1 MKQYWDIKSLHQ
13 DKILMFRMG
22 DFYEMFFDDAIKA
35 APLLGI
41 TLTSRNKKSQDET
54 PMCGMPHHSVAGP
67 INKLLAHGLKIAI
80 CDQIEDPK
88 LAKGI
93 VKRAVTRV
101 LTPGMVYDP
110 ETLEQSSSHYV
121 ASLDAESVSFID
133 VTTGECFYLRSS
145 CRVQLLSFL
154 EILPVAE
161 VVMAGSSEESFKPLI
176 SCTLSPFETPIDFSS
191 PLLTESAPDSARR
204 LLAYVQSVSLP
215 DSAKM
220 LRPFE
225 ERPLKSRMTLS
236 PTVIRHLEI
245 FSNLKGDPKGSLLH
259 SLDRTKTPAGGRRL
273 REHLQFPLL
282 DEKEI
287 SQRLDAVEW
296 WRGQVPQ
303 LKTLREVF
311 SRMGDLERRLM
322 KVSYP
327 QAGARDLLSLIQGL
341 QSALEALQ
349 FDPTAEVQGVEIKA
363 LNEITQA
370 VFTSLVDEP
379 PISTKQGDLIR
390 KGISPLLDEYIELTT
405 ESHKLLQEMEMREKE
420 KTGISSLKIR
430 YNNVFGYYIEIT
442 NTHKDKAPAH
452 YQRKQTLSTA
462 ERFVTDELLDLER
475 RVITAETKRFE
486 LEFEIFENLR
496 KKTLN
501 LAPLVLKVAR
511 RCSYL
516 DVESSLAWLSLE
528 QKYVRPQFNKLNIV
542 NLESCRHPVV
552 EQFLKGGFTA
562 NSLHLEKQGCLLLT
576 GPNMAGKS
584 TLMRQM
590 ALIAIMAQMGS
601 FVPAAQASLPL
612 FDQIFTRIGASDSLT
627 EGLSTF
633 MVEMTETSEMLKCAT
648 SKSLLILDE
657 VGRGT
662 STFDGMAL
670 AQGILEYILKQV
682 KCLTLFATHYHE
694 LTTLEN
700 DFSSIQNAHM
710 AVSDKNGK
718 IEFLH
723 TLQKGPALKSYGLHV
738 AELAGVPAAVIQRA
752 EILLKGH
759 EVSAAS
765 KKQLSLLEWQE
776 AGLNSN
782 SEVQKWKDQLQAF
795 SLAEKTPLEALNQIA
810 EWQKSCR
817 DLS

>member
-1 MKQYWDIKSLHQ
+1 
-13 DKILMFRMG
+13 MFRMG

-41 TLTSRNKKSQDET
+41 TLTSRNKKSLDET

-110 ETLEQSSSHYV
+110 ETLEQNSSHYV
-121 ASLDAESVSFID
+121 ASLDAGSISFID
-133 VTTGECFYLRSS
+133 VTTGESFYLRSTS
-145 CRVQLLSFL
+145 RDQLLSFL

-161 VVMAGSSEESFKPLI
+161 VVILAGEEDAYKSLVR
-176 SCTLSPFETPIDFSS
+176 CTLSAFDAPSDFSS
-191 PLLTESAPDSARR
+191 ELLTEAAPDSARR
-204 LLAYVQSVSLP
+204 LLAYVQNLSVA

-236 PTVIRHLEI
+236 STVIRHLEI

-296 WRGQVPQ
+296 WRGQVPK

-311 SRMGDLERRLM
+311 ARMGDLERRLI

-341 QSALEALQ
+341 QSGLEALQ
-349 FDPTAEVQGVEIKA
+349 FDPIEDVRTHELKI

-370 VFTSLVDEP
+370 VFTTLVDEL

-390 KGISPLLDEYIELTT
+390 KGISLLLDEYIELTT
-405 ESHKLLQEMEMREKE
+405 ESHKLLQEMELREKE

-475 RVITAETKRFE
+475 RVITAETKRYE

-496 KKTLN
+496 KKTLE
-501 LAPLVLKVAR
+501 LAPLILKVAR

-528 QKYVRPQFNKLNIV
+528 QKYVRPHFNAHSIV

-552 EQFLKGGFTA
+552 EQSLKGRFTA

-601 FVPAAQASLPL
+601 YVPAAQASLPL

-633 MVEMTETSEMLKCAT
+633 MVEMTETSEMLKRAT

-670 AQGILEYILKQV
+670 AQAILEYILKQV

-694 LTTLEN
+694 LTSLEN
-700 DFSSIQNAHM
+700 DFSTIQNAHM
-710 AVSDKNGK
+710 AVSDRNQK

-738 AELAGVPAAVIQRA
+738 AELAGVPAPVIHRA
-752 EILLKGH
+752 EILLKGL
-759 EVSAAS
+759 EVTASA
-765 KKQLSLLEWQE
+765 KKQLSFLEWQE
-776 AGLNSN
+776 ADQN
-782 SEVQKWKDQLQAF
+782 SENDLTLELQKWKAQLSAF
-795 SLAEKTPLEALNQIA
+795 SLAEKTPLDALNQIA